1 MQGIL
6 LMVLCLGL
14 LVGCATIP
22 EEQCAQ
28 VDWYDL
34 GIKDGLAGYGED
46 RLAQHREACA
56 GVKVVPDEKRYAQG
70 RKVGLAEY
78 CRPENAVREGLAG
91 RYYKDVCNETFKR
104 LHKAAFEV
112 YSLKRRIKTNLD
124 EVSNKE
130 NELRQEKTSD
140 SRRNQLRSD
149 IRELDRRR
157 ESLRDDLFA
166 VERELERLRTSSAG
180 GRF

>member
-1 MQGIL
+1 MRCFIS
-6 LMVLCLGL
+6 VWICLGL

-34 GIKDGLAGYGED
+34 GIKDGRAGYGED

-56 GVKVVPDEKRYAQG
+56 GVQVVPDEKRYAQG

-78 CRPENAVREGLAG
+78 CLPDNAVREGLAG
-91 RYYKDVCNETFKR
+91 RYYKDVCNEAFKR
-104 LHKAAFEV
+104 LHRAAFEV
-112 YSLKRRIKTNLD
+112 HSLKRRINTNLD
-124 EVSNKE
+124 EVANKE
-130 NELRQEKTSD
+130 NELRKEKTD

-157 ESLRDDLFA
+157 ESLRDDLFTA
-166 VERELERLRTSSAG
+166 ERELERLRPARPGS
-180 GRF
+180 RF